1 MDPRLEPLAD
11 LAKLH
16 TRLYLNCF
24 RDVGDEAALARP
36 ETSTG
41 GPAANSMAFLGAH
54 LVDARRYLLNLLGPE
69 VENPFPEL
77 GEGQGID
84 DFDELPTVAELTSAW
99 SRLGEV
105 LEERL
110 ESVTAEHLAGEPPF
124 AFPVEDATVMGGVT
138 FLTHHE
144 AYHVGQLA
152 YLRRLAGLEAMGY
165 D

>member
-1 MDPRLEPLAD
+1 MDPRIAPLAD

-24 RDVGDEAALARP
+24 QGIDDETALRRP
-36 ETSTG
+36 AVEGG

-69 VENPFPEL
+69 VDNPFPEL

-84 DFDELPTVAELTSAW
+84 DFDELPTVAELTAAW
-99 SRLGEV
+99 RRLGEM
-105 LEERL
+105 LDERL
-110 ESVTAEHLAGEPPF
+110 AAVDAEHLAGEPPF
-124 AFPVEDATVMGGVT
+124 AFPVEDGTLLGGVT